1 MTASDL
7 CEVVITAPDPEW
19 AAAFT
24 RKLVEARL
32 AACGHQFPIRS
43 IYRWDGAIHDNSETR
58 IALHTQ
64 RHHVDH
70 IRQITDEAHP
80 YEVPGFL
87 VQSVSASP
95 DYEQWV
101 IESTTRPT
109 GEPDR

>member
-1 MTASDL
+1 MTASEL

-43 IYRWDGAIHDNSETR
+43 IYRWDGSIHDNAETR

-64 RHHVDH
+64 HQHVAQ
-70 IRQITDEAHP
+70 IRQLTDETHP
-80 YEVPGFL
+80 YDVPGFL
-87 VQSVSASP
+87 VQAVSASP
-95 DYEQWV
+95 EYERWV
-101 IESTTRPT
+101 IESTTRAT
-109 GEPDR
+109 SEPDR

>member
-7 CEVVITAPDPEW
+7 YEVVITAPDPEW

-24 RKLVEARL
+24 RRLVEARL

-43 IYRWDGAIHDNSETR
+43 IYRWDGAIHDNPETR

-64 RHHVDH
+64 RQHVDQ
-70 IRQITDEAHP
+70 IRQLTHEAHP

-87 VQSVSASP
+87 VQTVSASAE
-95 DYEQWV
+95 YERWV

-109 GEPDR
+109 PQTDH

>member
-1 MTASDL
+1 MRSSEL

-43 IYRWDGAIHDNSETR
+43 IYRWDGTIHDNSETR

-64 RHHVDH
+64 RQHVDQ
-70 IRQITDEAHP
+70 IRQLTDATHP
-80 YEVPGFL
+80 YEVPGFV
-87 VQSVSASP
+87 VQTVSASP
-95 DYEQWV
+95 DYARWV
-101 IESTTRPT
+101 IESTTPAA
-109 GEPDR
+109 GHPDR